1 MGLVLVILYLPSREM
16 ILLLGGRIWE
26 LKELKNLKGT
36 YIKAVTSAHGEQ
48 GRSRLRVT
56 VTFIS
61 PTLASALTP
70 PADYNLEPTT

>member
-1 MGLVLVILYLPSREM
+1 M
-16 ILLLGGRIWE
+16 ILLLGGSIWE
-26 LKELKNLKGT
+26 LRELKHFKGM
-36 YIKAVTSAHGEQ
+36 YIKVVTSVHREQ
-48 GRSRLRVT
+48 GRSRLYVM